1 MWIPNQMLNQITH
14 HQYSDFFVWYTRSS
28 KSFQSFIL
36 YTFNDIFQCQS
47 LSTTLVIYVWML
59 RRMGASSRA
68 TPTCRR
74 SATKYFS
81 QPEETHGSGTVAITC
96 KRGRACPQEEL
107 NWGDEAW
114 EDAWRCHGRVPMY
127 SYFKFH
133 SLAFF
138 SATAHWWQHKI
149 GVVMRSIDDRDGER
163 ESLTLSSASIGE
175 HFPV

>member
-96 KRGRACPQEEL
+96 KRG
-107 NWGDEAW
+107 
-114 EDAWRCHGRVPMY
+114 VPAPRKSWVQARRPGKMCGG
-127 SYFKFH
+127 
-133 SLAFF
+133 
-138 SATAHWWQHKI
+138 ATAECRCIRILNFIPWHFFRLPHI
-149 GVVMRSIDDRDGER
+149 GGN
-163 ESLTLSSASIGE
+163 TK
-175 HFPV
+175 